1 MMVSDVWQLI
11 IKLRKV
17 IKKVVTKL
25 TRKTLQDTD
34 RQADVDFNKRNQ
46 ERETSQAKE

>member
-34 RQADVDFNKRNQ
+34 CQADVDFNKRTQ
-46 ERETSQAKE
+46 ERETSQAKD